1 MTKASEYR
9 QMSDEQLTHELRQLI
24 EELFRLTVQAA
35 TERLDAPSNLRKI
48 RRDIARIKTIQRE
61 RELSGGADVVEEATE
76 TTEEVTEEVTE
87 EAVAETAS
95 DES

>member
-61 RELSGGADVVEEATE
+61 RELSGGADVVEEATD
-76 TTEEVTEEVTE
+76 TTEEVTD
-87 EAVAETAS
+87 EAVAETAT